1 MVPSKKNQ
9 LQQKICDDDDVSVKK
24 DLNEIIRKTEEQNKA
39 LKKIIKEKE
48 IKNKKE
54 DLKK

>member
-1 MVPSKKNQ
+1 MVSSKKNQ
-9 LQQKICDDDDVSVKK
+9 LQQKICDDDDVFVKK
-24 DLNEIIRKTEEQNKA
+24 DLNEIIRKTEEQNRA